1 MNIINRIIKGTVCL
15 LLLCVLALCS
25 VISATAVT
33 YKDAWMI
40 NRFVNPSIP
49 TTNFPPTVY
58 ESIEAN
64 TDLENDTVK
73 FLSKLQASIEIFGFN
88 ISHWEGFVGSTEG
101 VYGRMNYEWQ
111 SGVSPGKD
119 TYWVLMS
126 YTVMISKDSAPYQTT
141 VYIRDPEYQMEEVDS
156 FTGTLALGV
165 ATVNA
170 IGTVYRVTNNPVT
183 TGGAFSSYL
192 QVNYRSGTFTGDGM
206 QFPVIIPQW
215 YEEQTDAEKA
225 LDDIKQG
232 IEDLNE
238 GLFGDYSD
246 SDLDGIISAV
256 GDLDDTAESIGGAL
270 DVSDFHVVN
279 PDIADGTEG
288 LPVLFSIYNILFE
301 NSWLVYIVSLALGMY
316 VLKLILYGKA
326 Q

>member
-1 MNIINRIIKGTVCL
+1 MNYIKRIIKVLVCL
-15 LLLCVLALCS
+15 ILLCVLVLCS
-25 VISATAVT
+25 VISATAAT
-33 YKDAWMI
+33 PQNAWLI

-49 TTNFPPTVY
+49 ISNFNPNIY
-58 ESIEAN
+58 ESIESN
-64 TDLENDTVK
+64 PSLGPDTVS
-73 FLSKLQASIEIFGFN
+73 FLNKLQTSIAALGFDIN
-88 ISHWEGFVGSTEG
+88 HWEGLSGSTYG
-101 VYGRMNYEWQ
+101 VSGRLNYEWQ
-111 SGVSPGKD
+111 SGVSSGKD

-126 YTVMISKDSAPYQTT
+126 YTVMISKDSGPYQSS
-141 VYIRDPEYQMEEVDS
+141 VYIRDPEYEMDEIDS
-156 FTGTLALGV
+156 FTGSLALGV

-170 IGTVYRVTNNPVT
+170 TGTVYRVTNNPVT
-183 TGGAFSSYL
+183 TGGAFASYL
-192 QVNYRSGTFTGDGM
+192 QVNYTSGTYMADGM
-206 QFPVIIPQW
+206 QFPVIIPKW

-246 SDLDGIISAV
+246 SELDDITSAV

-270 DVSDFHVVN
+270 DISDFEVVN
-279 PDIADGTEG
+279 PDTTDGTEG
-288 LPVLFSIYNILFE
+288 LPALFSIYNVLFE
-301 NSWLVYIVSLALGMY
+301 NSWLVYIVSLSLGMY

>member
-1 MNIINRIIKGTVCL
+1 M
-15 LLLCVLALCS
+15 LCS

-33 YKDAWMI
+33 YRDAWMI
-40 NRFVNPSIP
+40 NRFVSPSIP
-49 TTNFPPTVY
+49 STTNFTPTIY
-58 ESIEAN
+58 DSIEAN
-64 TDLENDTVK
+64 TALGDVTVQ
-73 FLSKLQASIEIFGFN
+73 FLSKLQASIEMLGFN
-88 ISHWEGFVGSTEG
+88 ISHWEGFIGSTSG
-101 VYGRMNYEWQ
+101 VSGRLNYEWQ
-111 SGVSPGKD
+111 SGASSGKD

-126 YTVMISKDSAPYQTT
+126 YTVMISKENGPYQTS

-170 IGTVYRVTNNPVT
+170 TGTVYRVTNNPVS
-183 TGGAFSSYL
+183 TGNAFISQL
-192 QVNYRSGTFTGDGM
+192 QVSYVSGTYNSDGM
-206 QFPVIIPQW
+206 QFPVIVPKW
-215 YEEQTDAEKA
+215 YEEQTDAEKT

-232 IEDLNE
+232 IEDMNE

-246 SDLDGIISAV
+246 SELDGITSAV

-270 DVSDFHVVN
+270 EVSDFEVVN
-279 PDIADGTEG
+279 PDIMDGTEG
-288 LPVLFSIYNILFE
+288 LPALFSIYNVLFK